1 MMWNW
6 IRCLSRFEYAFIL
19 GIIAG
24 FTGLILNFFTNLI
37 VPEKFN
43 SYSIS
48 LVGFIGVFIIGY
60 LLSGRG
66 DEKKD

>member
-1 MMWNW
+1 MRDW
-6 IRCLSRFEYAFIL
+6 ISSLSRFEYAFVL
-19 GIIAG
+19 GTIAG
-24 FTGLILNFFTNLI
+24 FTGLILNFFVNWV

-60 LLSGRG
+60 FLSAR
-66 DEKKD
+66 EHE

>member
-1 MMWNW
+1 MRDW
-6 IRCLSRFEYAFIL
+6 ISSLSRFEYAFFL

-24 FTGLILNFFTNLI
+24 VTGLIINFFANWI

-60 LLSGRG
+60 VLSDRG
-66 DEKKD
+66 HE